1 MSIGVENRSI
11 RREGDPGL
19 ALAGSGF
26 IGLLILSMFWPA
38 PLLWMNEVS
47 VNAPLTLS
55 EGDFLGR
62 GDSPWD
68 AAFWAVAGLFALAI
82 IHGRGAAFAESWQ
95 EMKEF
100 GKSVPRRVRA
110 AWRRLN
116 RLAIVAIVATVA
128 GSICLVWLFA
138 DEPLVAF
145 AEQIQSENTQTAVRM
160 FNRLGGGPNPVMVV
174 LWFALAGLAFRRRHW
189 IRMAVVMSLSAA
201 CAGLVVHL
209 LKFTF
214 GRSRPELWLGAFH
227 HARESASSFP
237 SGHTVGA
244 FAIAGVLFFG
254 SRSQGLR
261 TLAMLI
267 ATSIA
272 ASRVMAFRHWPSDVL
287 TSAVIGLLMG
297 WFFVWST
304 DGQERNESSDVEN
317 MD

>member
-1 MSIGVENRSI
+1 MSIDVGNRAL
-11 RREGDPGL
+11 RPEGDRGL

-26 IGLLILSMFWPA
+26 IGLLILALFWPS
-38 PLLWMNEVS
+38 PLLWMNEIS
-47 VNAPLTLS
+47 VNAPLQLTES
-55 EGDFLGR
+55 DFLGR

-68 AAFWAVAGLFALAI
+68 VAFWAVAGLFALAV
-82 IHGRGAAFAESWQ
+82 IHGRSDAMAESWP
-95 EMKEF
+95 EMTEF
-100 GKSVPRRVRA
+100 TRSVPRRVRA

-116 RLAIVAIVATVA
+116 GVAIAAILATVA
-128 GSICLVWLFA
+128 GSICLVWWFA

-145 AEQIQSENTQTAVRM
+145 AEQIQSDSTRAAVRM

-189 IRMAVVMSLSAA
+189 VRLSIIMAISAA
-201 CAGLVVHL
+201 FAGLIVHL

-214 GRSRPELWLGAFH
+214 GRTRPELWLGAFH

-237 SGHTVGA
+237 SGHTVAA

-261 TLAMLI
+261 TLAMLV

-287 TSAVIGLLMG
+287 TSAVIGLLSG

-304 DGQERNESSDVEN
+304 DGGDEPKG
-317 MD
+317 

>member
-1 MSIGVENRSI
+1 MSIGVENRTI
-11 RREGDPGL
+11 RREGDRGL
-19 ALAGSGF
+19 AVAGSGF
-26 IGLLILSMFWPA
+26 IGLLVLALFWPS

-47 VNAPLTLS
+47 FHAPLTLTES
-55 EGDFLGR
+55 DFLGR

-68 AAFWAVAGLFALAI
+68 VAFWAVAGLFALAI
-82 IHGRGAAFAESWQ
+82 IHGRGDALAESWP
-95 EMKEF
+95 EMTAF
-100 GKSVPRRVRA
+100 GKSVPRRVRT

-116 RLAIVAIVATVA
+116 RVAIAAIAATLA
-128 GSICLVWLFA
+128 AFICLVWLFA
-138 DEPLVAF
+138 DEPVMAF
-145 AEQIQSENTQTAVRM
+145 AEQIQSDTTRATVRM

-189 IRMAVVMSLSAA
+189 IRMAVIMSISAA
-201 CAGLVVHL
+201 CAGLIVHI
-209 LKFTF
+209 LKFAF
-214 GRSRPELWLGAFH
+214 GRTRPELWLGAFH

-237 SGHTVGA
+237 SGHTVAA

-261 TLAMLI
+261 TLAMLV

-304 DGQERNESSDVEN
+304 DGEEPEGS
-317 MD
+317 

>member
-1 MSIGVENRSI
+1 MSIDVENRSL

-19 ALAGSGF
+19 ALAGTGF
-26 IGLLILSMFWPA
+26 MSLLALAIFWPS
-38 PLLWMNEVS
+38 PLLWMNRIS

-55 EGDFLGR
+55 ESDFLGR

-68 AAFWAVAGLFALAI
+68 MVFWAVAGLFALAI
-82 IHGRGAAFAESWQ
+82 IHGRNDAFAQSWR
-95 EMKEF
+95 EMKAF
-100 GKSVPRRVRA
+100 GKSVPQRVRA

-116 RLAIVAIVATVA
+116 GLAVVAIAATVA
-128 GSICLVWLFA
+128 GSICMVWLFA

-145 AEQIQSENTQTAVRM
+145 AEQIQSDNTRAAVRM

-189 IRMAVVMSLSAA
+189 IRMAVVMSISAA
-201 CAGLVVHL
+201 FAGLAVHL

-227 HARESASSFP
+227 HASESGSSFP

-261 TLAMLI
+261 TLGMLV

-287 TSAVIGLLMG
+287 TSAVIGILMA

-304 DGQERNESSDVEN
+304 DVGESRIEEP
-317 MD
+317 

>member
-1 MSIGVENRSI
+1 MSIDVENRSV
-11 RREGDPGL
+11 RSSGDPGL
-19 ALAGSGF
+19 ARAGAGF
-26 IGLLILSMFWPA
+26 IALLFLALFWPS
-38 PLLWMNEVS
+38 PLLWMNSVS
-47 VNAPLTLS
+47 VNAPIALTES
-55 EGDFLGR
+55 DFLGR

-68 AAFWAVAGLFALAI
+68 IVFWGVAGVFALAI
-82 IHGRGAAFAESWQ
+82 VHGRADALVESWP
-95 EMKEF
+95 EVTRF
-100 GKSVPRRVRA
+100 ARSIPGGVRA
-110 AWRRLN
+110 GWRRLN
-116 RLAIVAIVATVA
+116 IVAILSIVAAVA
-128 GSICLVWLFA
+128 VSICLVWLFA
-138 DEPLVAF
+138 DEPTIAF
-145 AEQIQSENTQTAVRM
+145 AEQIQSDNTRTAARI

-189 IRMAVVMSLSAA
+189 IRLGVVMTVSAA
-201 CAGLVVHL
+201 GAGLIVNL

-254 SRSQGLR
+254 SRSQALR
-261 TLAMLI
+261 TLALLV

-297 WFFVWST
+297 WFLVWSMNA
-304 DGQERNESSDVEN
+304 QELEADE
-317 MD
+317 